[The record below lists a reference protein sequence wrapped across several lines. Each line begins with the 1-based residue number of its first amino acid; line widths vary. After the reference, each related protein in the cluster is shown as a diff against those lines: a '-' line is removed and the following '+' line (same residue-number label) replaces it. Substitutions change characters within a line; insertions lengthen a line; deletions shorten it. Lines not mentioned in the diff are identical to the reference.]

1 MGFPPGPDEHVTRHR
16 LTRGRPAAQLGQS
29 GEVPAET
36 TVGCGAGIEVRGLR
50 HGYRSAAGQVRVLDG
65 VDLAVVAN
73 GYAAITGPSGA
84 GKTTLLAILG
94 GLERAQ
100 AGQVEVGGRD
110 IAGLTGDALAAYRR
124 TTVGFVF
131 QHFGLLDTLTA
142 AENVELASTLS
153 GLPARRRRL
162 RTAEVLDSLG
172 LSSRAGHRPAELSG
186 GERQRV
192 AIARALVNR
201 PRLLLADEPTGNLD
215 DEAAAMV
222 VELLERLR
230 FEHGCTLVVVTHSRA
245 LAARAEQRFGI
256 EDGRVV
262 LSDDS
267 IGADR
272 RSVASRPRRVV

>member
-1 MGFPPGPDEHVTRHR
+1 MPADTASHD
-16 LTRGRPAAQLGQS
+16 RGASIQVL
-29 GEVPAET
+29 
-36 TVGCGAGIEVRGLR
+36 GLR
-50 HGYRSAAGQVRVLDG
+50 HGYRSAAGQVQVLDG
-65 VDLAVVAN
+65 VDMAVAAN
-73 GYAAITGPSGA
+73 GYAAVTGPSGA

-110 IAGLTGDALAAYRR
+110 IAGLTGDHLAAYRR

-153 GLPARRRRL
+153 GLPARRRRV
-162 RTAEVLDSLG
+162 RTADVLESLG

-222 VELLERLR
+222 VDLLERLR

-245 LAARAEQRFGI
+245 LAARADQRFTL
-256 EDGRVV
+256 EDGRVTMTDTRV
-262 LSDDS
+262 PVDAQ
-267 IGADR
+267 G
-272 RSVASRPRRVV
+272 VTSRPGPLR